1 LVAKRVAELEP
12 DAIVHLAAL
21 SSVAASWREPDLTFR
36 VNFVG
41 SRSILQAAASAA
53 GVRVLWIG
61 SADEYGSAEPGSP
74 PFTEASPLRPSSPYA
89 RSKADADRLGATYA
103 DAGLDLVRVRPF
115 NHAGPGQAPDFVLA
129 SFAKQVAEIEGGRR
143 EPLLRVGNLESVR
156 DFLDIQDV
164 IEAYMRLLDRSVP
177 AGVYNVASGIG
188 ARVGDHLEA
197 LIALTNTKPEIEV
210 DPERLRPT
218 DHAVGD
224 AARLRRATGWQ
235 PTIPMADTL
244 ERVLAYWRDRVSEA

>member
-1 LVAKRVAELEP
+1 
-12 DAIVHLAAL
+12 
-21 SSVAASWREPDLTFR
+21 
-36 VNFVG
+36 
-41 SRSILQAAASAA
+41 
-53 GVRVLWIG
+53 VRVLWIG
-61 SADEYGSAEPGSP
+61 SADEYGSAAPGSP
-74 PFTEASPLRPSSPYA
+74 PFTEASPLRPGSPYA
-89 RSKADADRLGATYA
+89 RSKAAADRLGATYA

-115 NHAGPGQAPDFVLA
+115 NHAGPGQSPDFVLA

-156 DFLDIQDV
+156 DFLDIEDV
-164 IEAYMRLLDRSVP
+164 IEAYLRLLDRSVP

-197 LIALTNTKPEIEV
+197 LIALTNTRPEIEV

-224 AARLRRATGWQ
+224 ATLLRHTTGWQ